1 MVETITKENFKE
13 KVLEAREP
21 VLVELW
27 APWCVY
33 CRRLSPAL
41 DRLADKLEGELT
53 VGKIN
58 VDEQPEL
65 GQQLDDST
73 IPTLYLYQGGAH
85 GGKLVAPASQ
95 AQVEEWIAG
104 QTAGAGV

>member
-1 MVETITKENFKE
+1 MIETITQENFKE
-13 KVLEAREP
+13 KVLEADGP

-41 DRLADKLEGELT
+41 DRLAVKLEGKIA

-65 GQQLDDST
+65 ERELDAST
-73 IPTLYLYQGGAH
+73 IPALYLYQQGAH
-85 GGKLVAPASQ
+85 GEKLVATSSQ
-95 AQVEEWIAG
+95 AQVEEWIAD
-104 QTAGAGV
+104 QVADAGI

>member
-1 MVETITKENFKE
+1 MIETITKENFKE
-13 KVLEAREP
+13 KVLEADGP

-41 DRLADKLEGELT
+41 DRLAAKLEGEVS

-65 GQQLDDST
+65 EQELDVST
-73 IPTLYLYQGGAH
+73 IPMLYLYQQGEH
-85 GGKLVAPASQ
+85 GEKLVAPASQ

-104 QTAGAGV
+104 QMAGAGI